1 MRNLTLLLAGLIIAA
16 IMIMPAM
23 ADTQITGAAQI
34 GGKDNTQITTS
45 NDQQTTGIQTGHD
58 NTQITTS
65 NVVNTEGGNIING
78 ATSVSNNQQVA
89 VFLPSNPNHYTLD
102 TGVTTTQI
110 TSLYSGEVFVVDND
124 IELAG
129 DQQMQKAGDV
139 YQYSIKSSVP
149 VLAYVINALDDDKVM
164 SKSGAPTYDWVRQKY
179 EHGWVDVTFPN
190 YHSPKI
196 YNHPSTLQEFNVTL
210 PSDGRYALVID
221 TRVTDTLNG
230 IQTEVT
236 PNTIDLT
243 YSMAKVVDGTATK
256 YRRNVIGTNSVFKT
270 IEGTANIDNTASV
283 DTKF

>member
-110 TSLYSGEVFVVDND
+110 TSLYEGEVYVADND
-124 IELAG
+124 QELIG
-129 DQQMQKAGDV
+129 DYQIQKAGDV
-139 YQYSIKSSVP
+139 YQYTIKSSVP
-149 VLAYVINALDDDKVM
+149 VLAYVINAVDDDKVM

-190 YHSPKI
+190 HNSPKL
-196 YNHPSTLQEFNVTL
+196 YNHPSDLPEFNVTL
-210 PSDGRYALVID
+210 PADGRYALVID
-221 TRVTDTLNG
+221 TRVIDTLNG

-236 PNTIDLT
+236 PSTVDIT
-243 YSMAKVVDGTATK
+243 YSVAKVADGTASK
-256 YRRNVIGTNSVFKT
+256 YHRDIIGTNSVYET
-270 IEGTANIDNTASV
+270 IDGSSGINNQVSI
-283 DTKF
+283 DTKY